1 MKLQVSPSVQE
12 EADYYVVL
20 VGSSLHHVT
29 TAHRAEDQGSIKFT
43 VPGETL
49 NKSQSVIDVYR
60 AMLFFECVK
69 ACKIDIYNDNYIGW
83 KNYSNAIVALCH
95 YRYRCG
101 VGLPIFIE
109 LE

>member
-29 TAHRAEDQGSIKFT
+29 TAHRDEDQGSIKFT

-49 NKSQSVIDVYR
+49 NKSQSVIDVY
-60 AMLFFECVK
+60 
-69 ACKIDIYNDNYIGW
+69 
-83 KNYSNAIVALCH
+83 
-95 YRYRCG
+95 
-101 VGLPIFIE
+101 IE
-109 LE
+109 Q